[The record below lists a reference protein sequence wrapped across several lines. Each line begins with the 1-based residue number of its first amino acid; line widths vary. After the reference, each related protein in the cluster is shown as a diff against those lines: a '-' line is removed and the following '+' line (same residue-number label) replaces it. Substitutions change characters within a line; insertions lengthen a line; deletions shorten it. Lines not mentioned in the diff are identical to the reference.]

1 MVWDTLKW
9 RCYVSYYTKS
19 IENIIIITLYT
30 FSLNSVFTTGSL
42 ARYCLQCFCYLIY
55 KRNEHE
61 TFLITIIKSDA
72 CMKLKYIR
80 ISLDIYQHISYQ
92 AESKQKEEIDIL
104 TMKTHQMP
112 NKWQYVTCIKV
123 SISNQNL
130 KKWYSDTQTVTCEWK
145 LHNYITHWDYF
156 LFITKINFS

>member
-1 MVWDTLKW
+1 M
-9 RCYVSYYTKS
+9 
-19 IENIIIITLYT
+19 
-30 FSLNSVFTTGSL
+30 
-42 ARYCLQCFCYLIY
+42 IY

-80 ISLDIYQHISYQ
+80 ISLGIYQHISYQ

-104 TMKTHQMP
+104 TMKKHQMA

-130 KKWYSDTQTVTCEWK
+130 KNDIVTPR
-145 LHNYITHWDYF
+145 L
-156 LFITKINFS
+156 

>member
-1 MVWDTLKW
+1 M
-9 RCYVSYYTKS
+9 
-19 IENIIIITLYT
+19 
-30 FSLNSVFTTGSL
+30 
-42 ARYCLQCFCYLIY
+42 IY

-72 CMKLKYIR
+72 CMKRKYIR

-104 TMKTHQMP
+104 TMKKHQMA

-130 KKWYSDTQTVTCEWK
+130 KNDIVTPR
-145 LHNYITHWDYF
+145 L
-156 LFITKINFS
+156 

>member
-1 MVWDTLKW
+1 M
-9 RCYVSYYTKS
+9 
-19 IENIIIITLYT
+19 
-30 FSLNSVFTTGSL
+30 
-42 ARYCLQCFCYLIY
+42 IY

-104 TMKTHQMP
+104 TMKKHQMA

-123 SISNQNL
+123 AISNQNL
-130 KKWYSDTQTVTCEWK
+130 KNDIVTPR
-145 LHNYITHWDYF
+145 L
-156 LFITKINFS
+156 

>member
-1 MVWDTLKW
+1 M
-9 RCYVSYYTKS
+9 
-19 IENIIIITLYT
+19 
-30 FSLNSVFTTGSL
+30 
-42 ARYCLQCFCYLIY
+42 IY

-104 TMKTHQMP
+104 TMKKHQMA

-130 KKWYSDTQTVTCEWK
+130 KNDIVTPR
-145 LHNYITHWDYF
+145 L
-156 LFITKINFS
+156 